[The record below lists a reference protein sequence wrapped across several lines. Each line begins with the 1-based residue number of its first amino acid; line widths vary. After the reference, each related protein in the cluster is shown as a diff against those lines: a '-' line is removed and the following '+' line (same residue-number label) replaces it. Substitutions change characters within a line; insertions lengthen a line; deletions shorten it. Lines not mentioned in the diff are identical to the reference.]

1 MPLCV
6 VDNHLC
12 VYVPFACLRNQQP
25 HSKGG
30 FRGTAGNASE
40 RFSHLPTALRLCC
53 HLLDAGRYC
62 RHCPSKGPQCVP
74 GTADDARRRA
84 VVSPGAPQCSLGCS
98 RCFPE
103 RPRGLSR
110 ANLCAQRNASVL
122 PELLYVFSGGF
133 QVCPRCLQDAP
144 SII

>member
-1 MPLCV
+1 MCIRSLCLSAQPAAAQQRRLPG
-6 VDNHLC
+6 HC
-12 VYVPFACLRNQQP
+12 WKCLGAVLAP
-25 HSKGG
+25 PDS
-30 FRGTAGNASE
+30 AA
-40 RFSHLPTALRLCC
+40 ALCC

-62 RHCPSKGPQCVP
+62 RHCPRKGPQCVP

>member
-1 MPLCV
+1 MCIRSLCLSAQPAAAQQRRLPG
-6 VDNHLC
+6 HC
-12 VYVPFACLRNQQP
+12 WKCLGAVLAP
-25 HSKGG
+25 PDS
-30 FRGTAGNASE
+30 AAAL
-40 RFSHLPTALRLCC
+40 LPP
-53 HLLDAGRYC
+53 AGRRSVLQALPQQGSLVYS
-62 RHCPSKGPQCVP
+62 RH
-74 GTADDARRRA
+74 RRRA

>member
-40 RFSHLPTALRLCC
+40 RFSHLPTALRLSAATCWT
-53 HLLDAGRYC
+53 
-62 RHCPSKGPQCVP
+62 PV
-74 GTADDARRRA
+74 GTAGTAPARGSLVYSRHRRRA